1 MPSGIRTRLASRAR
15 IGSGR
20 HLLVSGA
27 RLREGGM
34 VQVPVSTRA
43 AARHGQ
49 PAAGAWLAAAPTRL
63 RHVGGLADRILSRNG
78 AAPSGFAACVPQR
91 SLLHGHSD
99 FLCRNSAM
107 YDMLSSQ
114 TCRISPRGDMLEG
127 SFVQNR
133 RFATYSTVE
142 GAGFVAY
149 RRQTHARP
157 ARVSHIAGRR
167 ASSSGAMSY
176 IAESRQRGK
185 PRRGTCSVSSGS
197 LHSSAPH
204 RRRNSKPQAVRPDVQ
219 RGCGRACG
227 ASSPRYVLRAVSP
240 SILGDAKGALQHVL
254 DVEDD
259 LA

>member
-1 MPSGIRTRLASRAR
+1 MLLRRPACGTSAPSPIASGPATARHRPVSPYAFRSVPYFMDVSASLVAIRRFTTCCRAERVVYRREATCWKDRSCR
-15 IGSGR
+15 IGVLR
-20 HLLVSGA
+20 HIP
-27 RLREGGM
+27 RLR
-34 VQVPVSTRA
+34 
-43 AARHGQ
+43 
-49 PAAGAWLAAAPTRL
+49 
-63 RHVGGLADRILSRNG
+63 
-78 AAPSGFAACVPQR
+78 
-91 SLLHGHSD
+91 
-99 FLCRNSAM
+99 
-107 YDMLSSQ
+107 
-114 TCRISPRGDMLEG
+114 
-127 SFVQNR
+127 
-133 RFATYSTVE
+133 

-149 RRQTHARP
+149 RRQKRSHP

-227 ASSPRYVLRAVSP
+227 ASSLRRVLRVVSP
-240 SILGDAKGALQHVL
+240 SILGDAEGALQHVL